1 MRKIFIT
8 SIVIIV
14 VVIISDFTIKKN
26 IYNDFDYI
34 VSVLNRIYT
43 QEDNIS
49 KMREI
54 DDLDT
59 FIKSNNIIMAF
70 YIDHE
75 EIEKIKGQL
84 EIIKAGI
91 QESDNSFLYEEIKKK
106 IFIIEHLKEKIEFNL
121 ENIL

>member
-91 QESDNSFLYEEIKKK
+91 QESDNSFLYEEIKRT